1 MTFSHHSLLDA
12 VLGVGGNLQT
22 MPTVLPLNKWMRMS
36 PLGKPRHN
44 KSIHLKRLS
53 PSVVFGMNMI
63 TGARFVWQ
71 ENHSCLSAAER
82 QRLYAQAKREQQ
94 EALLLQEA
102 GYAKKAKQAAVIW
115 GKALA
120 PDPEHPYCL
129 KKQLKPEGLRQLGSS
144 LVVPV
149 YGIDGQL
156 QSLQFITA
164 GNEKR
169 FLTGGQMRGGFSYAH
184 PYDGESPIV
193 LSEGW
198 ATSQS
203 LAQQWDVSGWH
214 VCTFSADNLV
224 TVAKLL
230 RTRFPHAKLII
241 SGDNDVSGKGQA
253 SAALA
258 AQSVNASVA
267 LPVFSDIERQ
277 LSPNCS
283 DWNDRYLLDLTE
295 VNHG

>member
-12 VLGVGGNLQT
+12 VLGIGGNLQT
-22 MPTVLPLNKWMRMS
+22 MPAVLPLHKWVRMT

-53 PSVVFGMNMI
+53 ASVVFGMNMI
-63 TGARFVWQ
+63 TGEQFVWR
-71 ENHSCLSAAER
+71 ENASGLSVAER

-94 EALLLQEA
+94 EVLLQQQA
-102 GYAKKAKQAAVIW
+102 AYARKAKQAAVIW
-115 GKALA
+115 GKALS
-120 PDPEHPYCL
+120 PNPEHPYCL
-129 KKQLKPEGLRQLGSS
+129 NKRLKPVGLRQLGSR
-144 LVVPV
+144 LIVPV
-149 YGIDGQL
+149 YGLNGQL
-156 QSLQFITA
+156 QSLQFVTA
-164 GNEKR
+164 SGQKR
-169 FLTGGQMRGGFSYAH
+169 FMTDAKLKGGFSYAH

-224 TVAKLL
+224 NVAKLL
-230 RTRFPHAKLII
+230 RARFPYAKMVI
-241 SGDNDVSGKGQA
+241 GADNDISGKGQA
-253 SAALA
+253 SARLA
-258 AQSVNASVA
+258 AQLVNASVST
-267 LPVFSDIERQ
+267 PVFSDVERQ
-277 LSPNCS
+277 LFAVCS
-283 DWNDRYLLDLTE
+283 DWNDRYMLNMRE